1 MGATLLEI
9 FAFGLRALWR
19 NRLRTFLTM
28 LGMIFGVGS
37 VIAMLSVGAGAR
49 SEILAR
55 IGELGVR
62 NVILNSIKPPETNRP
77 EGDEQVWKDVYG
89 LRFSD
94 ASYIEEVIPSIS
106 SLLRVNKARVRA
118 WSRGQ
123 RAEATVLGVEPAY
136 LDTFHVQVERGRRFE
151 DVDHASA
158 TRVCLVRRDL
168 VRELAPAEDMLGSWI
183 RLGRFSYQIVGI
195 LEEEGLRSHTKKAL
209 SLDGRAHEVYIPYS
223 SAMRTFGTEEYVSRG
238 GSSEYSEIELDQ
250 IVVRVGRAEDVPV
263 TARMLSA
270 ALSRAHE
277 RQDYEIVVPLEL
289 LRQREE
295 TSRVFHLV
303 MLSIA
308 AISLIVGG
316 IGIANI
322 MLASVHERTR
332 EIGIRRALGAR
343 RRDISMEFLAETV
356 LIAALGGLLGC
367 LGGVLGSR
375 GISELTRWPAI
386 VPSYA
391 ILVALTIS
399 CTVGILSGLF
409 PARRAALLDPIAAL
423 RHE

>member
-1 MGATLLEI
+1 VSVLFEVLAL
-9 FAFGLRALWR
+9 GLRALWR
-19 NRLRTFLTM
+19 NRLRSLLTM

-49 SEILAR
+49 SEILSR

-62 NVILNSIKPPETNRP
+62 NVILNSVKPPESNRP
-77 EGDEQVWKDVYG
+77 EGSEQSWRDTYG
-89 LRFSD
+89 LRFED
-94 ASYIEEVIPSIS
+94 ASYIEDVIHTVSRV
-106 SLLRVNKARVRA
+106 LRVNRARERA
-118 WSRGQ
+118 WYRGH

-136 LDTFHVQVERGRRFE
+136 LDAFGLEVERGRRFE
-151 DVDHASA
+151 ELDQRAA
-158 TRVCLVRRDL
+158 TRVCLVRRNL
-168 VRELAPAEDMLGSWI
+168 LRELAPSEDPLGLWLQ
-183 RLGRFSYQIVGI
+183 LGRHSYQVIGI
-195 LEEEGLRSHTKKAL
+195 LADEELRSHTKKAL
-209 SLDGRAHEVYIPYS
+209 SIDAQAHEVYVPYS
-223 SAMRTFGTEEYVSRG
+223 SAMRTFGTVNYVSRG
-238 GSSEYSEIELDQ
+238 GSTEYSKVELDQ
-250 IVVRVGRAEDVPV
+250 IVVQVARAEDVPS
-263 TARMLSA
+263 TAQMISSMLGS
-270 ALSRAHE
+270 LHDRP
-277 RQDYEIVVPLEL
+277 DYEIVVPLEL

-308 AISLIVGG
+308 AISLVVGG

-343 RRDISMEFLAETV
+343 RGDIQLEFLAETV

-367 LGGVLGSR
+367 LAGMLGSR
-375 GISELTRWPAI
+375 GISELTHWPAI
-386 VPSYA
+386 VPTYA
-391 ILVALTIS
+391 VLVALSIS
-399 CTVGILSGLF
+399 CLVGILSGLF